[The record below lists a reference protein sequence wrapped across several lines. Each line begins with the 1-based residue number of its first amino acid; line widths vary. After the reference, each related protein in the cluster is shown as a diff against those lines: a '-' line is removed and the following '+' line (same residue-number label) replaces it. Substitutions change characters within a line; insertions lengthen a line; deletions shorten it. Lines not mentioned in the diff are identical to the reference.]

1 MKIAFDIETDGLN
14 PTIIY
19 CIAAKVIG
27 QDVTEFWTPETVKFF
42 PAWLVEIDADTL
54 IGHNIVGFDL
64 PVMKKLLGF
73 DWWGDIEDT
82 LIMSRLD
89 NPSREKGQSLASWGI
104 RFNYPKGEFSDW
116 THYSQEM
123 KEYCIR
129 DVEIL
134 DKLYRL
140 MSSKNMSE
148 TALSLEHEIAE
159 ITHQQTLNGWKFD
172 IRKASSLLALL
183 KEQMFIA
190 EDEVRKVFTPL
201 SVWMPL
207 KQLKQTHKKDGGKTI
222 NYINQL
228 AKGAYWRVG
237 EDIKDWNGE
246 WGYYAYPEFNLGSRQ
261 QIAKY
266 LQHFGWKPKA
276 FTDKGNVIVDEKVLK
291 TVNIPE
297 AKLILDYLTL
307 TKRIAMVKSWVE
319 AIDDKTGRVHG
330 KVNSCGAV
338 TGRMTHSKPN
348 CAQVPASKYDKGG
361 NVLWGFDGGYGADCR
376 DLWTVP
382 DGYSLVGID
391 ASGLELRMLAHYMD
405 DYHYTQELLNG
416 DIHTANQKS
425 AGLKTRDQAK
435 TFIYAFLYGAGDV
448 KIGQVAGG
456 GAKRGRTLKKN
467 FLDNT
472 PALRELRKNVQHK
485 CKQGW
490 VRGLDGRKLHIRS
503 EHSALNTLLQS
514 AGAVIMKKALVLL
527 DEYAKKYKIDYKFVL
542 NVHDEFQCEVR
553 EDQADFFGGLAV
565 GSIVQAGKSF
575 NLNCPLDGEYKVGE
589 TWQQTH

>member
-73 DWWGDIEDT
+73 NWWGDIEDT

-89 NPSREKGQSLASWGI
+89 NPSREKGHSLASWGI
-104 RFNYPKGEFSDW
+104 RFNYLKGEFSDW

-140 MSSKNMSE
+140 MSSKNISE

-183 KEQMFIA
+183 KQEMFIA

-207 KQLKQTHKKDGGKTI
+207 KQLKQTHKKDGEKTI

-228 AKGAYWRVG
+228 AKGAYWRVDEG
-237 EDIKDWNGE
+237 LKEEDE

-261 QIAKY
+261 QIARY
-266 LQHFGWKPKA
+266 LQHFGWKPKQ
-276 FTDKGNVIVDEKVLK
+276 FTELGTIIVSEAVLNTIK
-291 TVNIPE
+291 IPE
-297 AKLILDYLTL
+297 GKLIAKYLML
-307 TKRIAMVKSWVE
+307 QKRLGLVSSW
-319 AIDDKTGRVHG
+319 IDAVDKDDRIRG
-330 KVNSCGAV
+330 KVNTCGAV
-338 TGRMTHSKPN
+338 TGRMTHSSPN
-348 CAQVPASKYDKGG
+348 LAQVPASHSP
-361 NVLWGFDGGYGADCR
+361 YGEDCR
-376 DLWTVP
+376 ELFTVEE
-382 DGYSLVGID
+382 GYKLVGMD
-391 ASGLELRMLAHYMD
+391 ASGLELRMLAHYMNDD
-405 DYHYTQELLNG
+405 DYTNEVING
-416 DIHTANQKS
+416 DIHTANQKAANLDS
-425 AGLKTRDQAK
+425 RDKAK
-435 TFIYAFLYGAGDV
+435 TFIYAFLYGAGSH
-448 KIGQVAGG
+448 KLGQITPSRENKDEDIYA
-456 GAKRGRTLKKN
+456 RGRRLQRDFLTNLPSLKTLRDKVISAAESGY
-467 FLDNT
+467 LT
-472 PALRELRKNVQHK
+472 
-485 CKQGW
+485 
-490 VRGLDGRKLHIRS
+490 GLDGRLLHVRS
-503 EHSALNTLLQS
+503 THAALNTLLQS
-514 AGAVIMKKALVLL
+514 AGAVVMKRAVILL
-527 DEYAKKYKIDYKFVL
+527 TESCKKWKINYRL
-542 NVHDEFQCEVR
+542 LGQIHDEIQVEVQ
-553 EDQADFFGGLAV
+553 ENQAEPFGDLAV
-565 GSIVQAGKSF
+565 HCIKQAGEDFK
-575 NLNCPLDGEYKVGE
+575 LNCPLDGNYKIGTTWRE
-589 TWQQTH
+589 TH

>member
-183 KEQMFIA
+183 KQEMFIA

-228 AKGAYWRVG
+228 AKGAHWRVDEG
-237 EDIKDWNGE
+237 LKEEDE

-261 QIAKY
+261 QIARY
-266 LQHFGWKPKA
+266 LQHFGWKPKQ
-276 FTDKGNVIVDEKVLK
+276 FTELGTPIVSEAVLK
-291 TVNIPE
+291 TIKIPE
-297 AKLILDYLTL
+297 GKLIAKYLML
-307 TKRIAMVKSWVE
+307 QKRLGLVSSW
-319 AIDDKTGRVHG
+319 IDAVDKDDRIRG
-330 KVNSCGAV
+330 KVNTCGAV
-338 TGRMTHSKPN
+338 TGRMTHSSPN
-348 CAQVPASKYDKGG
+348 LAQVPASHSP
-361 NVLWGFDGGYGADCR
+361 YGEDCR
-376 DLWTVP
+376 ELFTVEE
-382 DGYSLVGID
+382 GYKLVGMD
-391 ASGLELRMLAHYMD
+391 ASGLELRMLAHYMNDD
-405 DYHYTQELLNG
+405 DYTNEVING
-416 DIHTANQKS
+416 DIHIANQKAANLDS
-425 AGLKTRDQAK
+425 RDKAK
-435 TFIYAFLYGAGDV
+435 TFIYAFLYGAGSH
-448 KIGQVAGG
+448 KLGQITPSRENKDEDIYA
-456 GAKRGRTLKKN
+456 RGRRLQRDFLTNLPSLKTLRDKVISAAESGY
-467 FLDNT
+467 LT
-472 PALRELRKNVQHK
+472 
-485 CKQGW
+485 
-490 VRGLDGRKLHIRS
+490 GLDGRLLHVRS
-503 EHSALNTLLQS
+503 THAALNTLLQS
-514 AGAVIMKKALVLL
+514 AGAIVMKRAVILL
-527 DEYAKKYKIDYKFVL
+527 TESCKEWKINYRL
-542 NVHDEFQCEVR
+542 LGQIHDEIQVEVQ
-553 EDQADFFGGLAV
+553 ENQAEPFGDLAV
-565 GSIVQAGKSF
+565 HCIKQAGEDFK
-575 NLNCPLDGEYKVGE
+575 LNCPLDGNYKIGTTWRE
-589 TWQQTH
+589 TH

>member
-183 KEQMFIA
+183 KQEMFIA

-228 AKGAYWRVG
+228 AKGAYWRVDEG
-237 EDIKDWNGE
+237 LKEEDE

-261 QIAKY
+261 QIARY
-266 LQHFGWKPKA
+266 LQHFGWKPKQ
-276 FTDKGNVIVDEKVLK
+276 FTELGTIIVSEAVLNTIK
-291 TVNIPE
+291 IPE
-297 AKLILDYLTL
+297 GKLIAKYLML
-307 TKRIAMVKSWVE
+307 QKRLGLVSSW
-319 AIDDKTGRVHG
+319 IDAVDKDDRIRG
-330 KVNSCGAV
+330 KVNTCGAV
-338 TGRMTHSKPN
+338 TGRMTHSSPN
-348 CAQVPASKYDKGG
+348 LAQVPASHSP
-361 NVLWGFDGGYGADCR
+361 YGEDCR
-376 DLWTVP
+376 ELFTVEE
-382 DGYSLVGID
+382 GYKLVGMD
-391 ASGLELRMLAHYMD
+391 ASGLELRMLAHYMNDD
-405 DYHYTQELLNG
+405 DYTNEVING
-416 DIHTANQKS
+416 DIHTANQK
-425 AGLKTRDQAK
+425 AANLKTRDNAK
-435 TFIYAFLYGAGDV
+435 TFIYAFLYGAGDS
-448 KIGQVAGG
+448 KIGKITEGT
-456 GAKRGRTLKKN
+456 AKDGKRLKKD
-467 FLDNT
+467 FLKNT
-472 PALRELRKNVQHK
+472 PSLKRLRNKVIRNAESGYLT
-485 CKQGW
+485 
-490 VRGLDGRKLHIRS
+490 GLDGRLLHIRS
-503 EHSALNTLLQS
+503 THAALNTLLQS
-514 AGAVIMKKALVLL
+514 AGAIVMKRAVILLTESCKKWKINYKLVGQ
-527 DEYAKKYKIDYKFVL
+527 
-542 NVHDEFQCEVR
+542 VHDEIQVEVQ
-553 EDQADFFGGLAV
+553 ENQAEPFGDLAV
-565 GSIVQAGKSF
+565 HCIKQAGEDFK
-575 NLNCPLDGEYKVGE
+575 LNCPLDGNYKIGTTWRE
-589 TWQQTH
+589 TH

>member
-183 KEQMFIA
+183 KQEMFIA

-207 KQLKQTHKKDGGKTI
+207 KQLKQTHKKDGEKTI

-261 QIAKY
+261 QIARY
-266 LQHFGWKPKA
+266 LQHFGWKPKQ
-276 FTDKGNVIVDEKVLK
+276 FTELGTIIVSEAVLNTIK
-291 TVNIPE
+291 IPE
-297 AKLILDYLTL
+297 GKLIAKYLML
-307 TKRIAMVKSWVE
+307 QKRLGLVSSW
-319 AIDDKTGRVHG
+319 IDAVDKDDRIRG
-330 KVNSCGAV
+330 KVNTCGAV
-338 TGRMTHSKPN
+338 TGRMTHSSPN
-348 CAQVPASKYDKGG
+348 LAQVPASHSP
-361 NVLWGFDGGYGADCR
+361 YGEDCR
-376 DLWTVP
+376 ELFTVEE
-382 DGYSLVGID
+382 GYKLVGMD
-391 ASGLELRMLAHYMD
+391 ASGLELRMLAHYMNDD
-405 DYHYTQELLNG
+405 DYTNEVING
-416 DIHTANQKS
+416 DIHTANQKAANLDS
-425 AGLKTRDQAK
+425 RDKAK
-435 TFIYAFLYGAGDV
+435 TFIYAFLYGAGSH
-448 KIGQVAGG
+448 KLGQITPSRENKDEDIYA
-456 GAKRGRTLKKN
+456 RGRRLQRDFLTNLPSLKTLRDKVISAAESGY
-467 FLDNT
+467 LT
-472 PALRELRKNVQHK
+472 
-485 CKQGW
+485 
-490 VRGLDGRKLHIRS
+490 GLDGRLLHVRS
-503 EHSALNTLLQS
+503 THAALNTLLQS
-514 AGAVIMKKALVLL
+514 AGAVVMKRAVILL
-527 DEYAKKYKIDYKFVL
+527 TESCKKWKINYRL
-542 NVHDEFQCEVR
+542 LGQIHDEIQVEVQ
-553 EDQADFFGGLAV
+553 ENQAEPFGDLAV
-565 GSIVQAGKSF
+565 HCIKQAGEDFK
-575 NLNCPLDGEYKVGE
+575 LNCPLDGNYKIGTTWRE
-589 TWQQTH
+589 TH

>member
-183 KEQMFIA
+183 KQEMFIA

-228 AKGAYWRVG
+228 AKGAHWRVDEG
-237 EDIKDWNGE
+237 LKEEDE

-261 QIAKY
+261 QIARY
-266 LQHFGWKPKA
+266 LQHFGWKPKQ
-276 FTDKGNVIVDEKVLK
+276 FTELGTPIVSEAVLNTIK
-291 TVNIPE
+291 IPE
-297 AKLILDYLTL
+297 GKLIAKYLML
-307 TKRIAMVKSWVE
+307 QKRLGLVSSW
-319 AIDDKTGRVHG
+319 IDAVDKDDRIRG
-330 KVNSCGAV
+330 KVNTCGAV
-338 TGRMTHSKPN
+338 TGRMTHSSPN
-348 CAQVPASKYDKGG
+348 LAQVPASHSP
-361 NVLWGFDGGYGADCR
+361 YGEDCR
-376 DLWTVP
+376 ELFTVEE
-382 DGYSLVGID
+382 GYKLVGMD
-391 ASGLELRMLAHYMD
+391 ASGLELRMLAHYMNDD
-405 DYHYTQELLNG
+405 DYTNEVING
-416 DIHTANQKS
+416 DIHTANQKAANLDS
-425 AGLKTRDQAK
+425 RDKAK
-435 TFIYAFLYGAGDV
+435 TFIYAFLYGAGSH
-448 KIGQVAGG
+448 KLGQITPSRENKDEDIYA
-456 GAKRGRTLKKN
+456 RGRRLQRDFLTNLPSLKTLRDKVISAAESGY
-467 FLDNT
+467 LT
-472 PALRELRKNVQHK
+472 
-485 CKQGW
+485 
-490 VRGLDGRKLHIRS
+490 GLDGRILHVRS
-503 EHSALNTLLQS
+503 THAALNTLLQS
-514 AGAVIMKKALVLL
+514 AGAVVMKRAVILL
-527 DEYAKKYKIDYKFVL
+527 TESCKKWKINYRL
-542 NVHDEFQCEVR
+542 LGQIHDEIQVEVQ
-553 EDQADFFGGLAV
+553 ENQAEPFGDLAV
-565 GSIVQAGKSF
+565 HCIKQAGEDFK
-575 NLNCPLDGEYKVGE
+575 LNCPLDGNYKIGTTWRE
-589 TWQQTH
+589 TH